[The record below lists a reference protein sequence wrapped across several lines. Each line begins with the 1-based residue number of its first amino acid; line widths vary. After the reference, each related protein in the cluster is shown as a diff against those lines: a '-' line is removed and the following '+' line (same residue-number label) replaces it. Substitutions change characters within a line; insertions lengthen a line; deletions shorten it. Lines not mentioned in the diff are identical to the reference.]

1 MSTPPT
7 GATRSSHHPT
17 ALAGAL
23 AVSVALGACAS
34 NQTKPEATDT
44 AGVQSSPAHTEA
56 SSRLQKR
63 MAREIKS
70 PVATARAASA
80 PTGVAPDQ
88 ITALQGDALVL
99 ARTPTDEALA
109 AMAGLLPDPRS
120 PAPRVI
126 DDADAAAALRAYIT
140 GRAARLAGDLDIA
153 LAELERSARLN
164 PNPAEPWREMAEVYL
179 ARGDRHSAERD
190 FQRAFDRNPTDPSV
204 LERTALLPVEGSPSD
219 AIAGALARL
228 HRIEPDQLDP
238 AMPYL
243 VPAGLGRV
251 LVDRG
256 YAAAGAEMLE
266 QAANLPTSFGQ
277 ATNFREAL
285 SDLYRRRGEL
295 YRDAGDAQMRLDRPV
310 EALALYDLG
319 SQLPLLDPDSMLGH
333 RVAALLRMGRPAAAA
348 AIVLVSI
355 EERDGQI
362 RPLHVELLAD
372 IAAVSETGPAIIE
385 SLRDQEARVTPEVA
399 RATHQTRIRAIA
411 ALLPP
416 VEARAFLRR
425 EIVAQ
430 GADAAL
436 IADLY
441 ERLDAADTAAPVRE
455 AILLTDLD
463 PASVDRYV
471 EALITAKSSL
481 KDLLDLSATVAD
493 QGGPT
498 FAESRAL
505 VHARLLMLVGQ
516 YREALSTLES
526 VGSTDELLCAAKLE
540 RIRAMRAV
548 ARHAEARAVLDTV
561 DIAICPTAL
570 MGKAELLAE
579 FDRPAD
585 ALELLDRAEENPDL
599 SDPERARI
607 ALLAARIL
615 TSERRYPEAER
626 RFRQVLVLDPTNEA
640 GYAGLM
646 TLFAQGGAMADERRL
661 MAVVRD
667 LRDTAPESRT
677 FRMLRARDLLTRNRT
692 DLAERELI
700 EILDRYPDDSS
711 SVGLLVR
718 IWTEQDRVDHAEAWL
733 RDRLARMPGSRAD
746 RIELA
751 RLLVESRR
759 AREAAALLEEWLA
772 LSPADQPVSITLESV
787 YREALDDPAYAAQLA
802 RQRLERAPVT
812 IDTLGETAVLQ
823 LATLQADQAR
833 ISVRRMLELAT
844 ATDRPA
850 DAWGNR
856 IAAEVGDQLKGQT
869 IDPSV
874 ARAIFD
880 DLALHVPDLSEGV
893 LLARVQLM
901 GLSEVPVASMIEAAD
916 LAALRFP
923 QTRDRAFDI
932 LLDAIRSGQVLRSPE
947 MVVERVDAP
956 GTIRRP
962 LDAPDGTEREQFEA
976 ARDRMAMAFAV
987 IDHLHQTRPGPLR
1000 PSTSALALDIAMR
1013 IVQAGGESG
1022 EPYLSASV
1030 DDMLARPD
1038 RDDVL
1043 SAWIRLNP
1051 DFVEGTV
1058 QNSAT
1063 STQRADACDWFSSV
1077 LHNAGDDHRADT
1089 VARLALE
1096 FEPDHPTANNN
1107 LGYRFLERDENID
1120 EAVIL
1125 IERAYRQSPDAPNVI
1140 DSMAWAMYKIGVM
1153 HDEFAAD
1160 GTFIRPGAVSL
1171 LRKAVRLV
1179 EDRNNTVDMFFM
1191 RPVLLEH
1198 LGDAE
1203 WAAGDETAAIANWR
1217 EALRFVDSMLV
1228 PKRRQQFSLT
1238 PDAAFE
1244 ELESSG
1250 KRLRLKTAAIDA
1262 GEPPPIALIH
1272 RPVNS
1277 APTTAP
1283 DGATDPADAGPD
1295 DPPLGDEPPGMP

>member
-7 GATRSSHHPT
+7 GATRSSHSPT

-23 AVSVALGACAS
+23 AVSVALSACTS
-34 NQTKPEATDT
+34 SQTKTATTD
-44 AGVQSSPAHTEA
+44 AAAAQSSPAHTEVT
-56 SSRLQKR
+56 SRLQKR

-70 PVATARAASA
+70 PVASARTAPA

-88 ITALQGDALVL
+88 IAALKGEALVR

-109 AMAGLLPDPRS
+109 GLAELLPDPRP
-120 PAPRVI
+120 PAPRAI
-126 DDADAAAALRAYIT
+126 GQADADAALRAYIT
-140 GRAARLAGDLDIA
+140 GRAARLGGDFDVA

-228 HRIEPDQLDP
+228 HRIDPGELDP

-256 YAAAGAEMLE
+256 YAAAGAEML
-266 QAANLPTSFGQ
+266 QRAADLPTSFGQ

-295 YRDAGDAQMRLDRPV
+295 YRDAGDAQMRLDQPA

-362 RPLHVELLAD
+362 RPLHVELLGD

-416 VEARAFLRR
+416 AEARAFLRR

-441 ERLDAADTAAPVRE
+441 GRLDATDPAAPVRE

-471 EALITAKSSL
+471 EALVTARSSL
-481 KDLLDLSATVAD
+481 ADLLEQSAAVTD
-493 QGGPT
+493 QGHPT
-498 FAESRAL
+498 FVESRAL

-516 YREALSTLES
+516 YQEALSTLQS
-526 VGSTDELLCAAKLE
+526 VGSTDDLLCAAQLE

-548 ARHAEARAVLDTV
+548 ARYADARAALDTV
-561 DIAICPTAL
+561 DIATCPSAIV
-570 MGKAELLAE
+570 GKAELLAE

-585 ALELLDRAEENPDL
+585 ALEMLDRAEENPDL

-626 RFRQVLVLDPTNEA
+626 RYRQVLVLDPTNEA
-640 GYAGLM
+640 GYAGLL
-646 TLFAQGGAMADERRL
+646 TLFAQGGAMADERKL
-661 MAVVRD
+661 MTVVRD

-677 FRMLRARDLLTRNRT
+677 FRMLRARDLLARNRT
-692 DLAERELI
+692 DLAEREFL
-700 EILDRYPDDSS
+700 EILDRYPDDSA
-711 SVGLLVR
+711 SVNLLVR
-718 IWTEQDRVDHAEAWL
+718 IWTEQDRLDHAEAWL
-733 RDRLARMPGSRAD
+733 RERLERMPGSRAD

-751 RLLVESRR
+751 RVLVDSQR
-759 AREAAALLEEWLA
+759 AREAAALLEAWLA
-772 LSPADQPVSITLESV
+772 LSPADQPVSMTLESV
-787 YREALDDPAYAAQLA
+787 YRDALDDPAYATQLA
-802 RQRLERAPVT
+802 RQRLELAPVT
-812 IDTLGETAVLQ
+812 IDTLGEIAVLQ
-823 LATLQADQAR
+823 LATLRADQAQA
-833 ISVRRMLELAT
+833 SVSRMLDLAVSTGRT
-844 ATDRPA
+844 AGP
-850 DAWGNR
+850 WSNR
-856 IAAEVGDQLKGQT
+856 IASEVGDQLKGQA
-869 IDPSV
+869 IDPAI
-874 ARAIFD
+874 ARAILD
-880 DLALHVPDLSEGV
+880 DLALRVPDLSEGV
-893 LLARVQLM
+893 HLARVQLL
-901 GLSEVPVASMIEAAD
+901 GLSEVPVQSMIDAAD
-916 LAALRFP
+916 LAGQRYP
-923 QTRDRAFDI
+923 QARDRAFDI
-932 LLDAIRSGQVLRSPE
+932 LLEAIRSGQVLRSPE
-947 MVVERVDAP
+947 VVVHQVDVT
-956 GTIRRP
+956 GGVRRP
-962 LDAPDGTEREQFEA
+962 LDAPEGDEREQFEA
-976 ARDRMAMAFAV
+976 ARDRMTMAFTV
-987 IDHLHQTRPGPLR
+987 IDHLREARPGPMR
-1000 PSTSALALDIAMR
+1000 TSTSALALDIAMR
-1013 IVQAGGESG
+1013 IVQAGGVTG
-1022 EPYLSASV
+1022 EPYLAASV
-1030 DDMLARPD
+1030 DDMLNRPD
-1038 RDDVL
+1038 RDDVIA
-1043 SAWIRLNP
+1043 AWVRLNP
-1051 DFVEGTV
+1051 DFVEGSV
-1058 QNSAT
+1058 QNAVT
-1063 STQRADACDWFSSV
+1063 RAQRADACDWFSSV
-1077 LHNAGDDHRADT
+1077 LHNAGDDQRADT
-1089 VARLALE
+1089 VAWLALE

-1120 EAVIL
+1120 EAVAL
-1125 IERAYRQSPDAPNVI
+1125 IERAYLQSPDAPNVI
-1140 DSMAWAMYKIGVM
+1140 DSMAWAMYKIGVV
-1153 HDEFAAD
+1153 HDEFAGD
-1160 GTFIRPGAVSL
+1160 GAFIRPGAVSL
-1171 LRKAVRLV
+1171 LKKAVKLV

-1198 LGDAE
+1198 LGDAQ
-1203 WAAGDETAAIANWR
+1203 WAAGDEAAATANWR

-1228 PKRRQQFSLT
+1228 PKRRQQFSVT
-1238 PDAAFE
+1238 PDAAFH
-1244 ELESSG
+1244 ELERAG
-1250 KRLRLKTAAIDA
+1250 TRLRAKTAAIDA
-1262 GEPPPIALIH
+1262 GDPPPIALIH
-1272 RPVNS
+1272 RPINS
-1277 APTTAP
+1277 APPATHEAAP
-1283 DGATDPADAGPD
+1283 DPADAGPD